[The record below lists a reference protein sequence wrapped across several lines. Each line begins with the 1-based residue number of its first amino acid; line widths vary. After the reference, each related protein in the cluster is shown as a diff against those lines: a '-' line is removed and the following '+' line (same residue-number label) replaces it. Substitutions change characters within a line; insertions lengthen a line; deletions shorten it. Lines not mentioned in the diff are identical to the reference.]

1 MMDNELAGNAIVE
14 HVDQREIQKRGGY
27 YAVYPSSYIV
37 CSLLKKY
44 NMARIL
50 DVTFGEGRFYKLC
63 YYGIRIT
70 GVDPVKRDWKV
81 SPNSFIQMNV
91 FQLYNAISTK
101 QLTLN
106 GFDVVVVDPP
116 KWTKSTK
123 YKKREMFNYII
134 GTPELIIEYASK
146 IAGLLMVPYILVHH
160 KRIINLQ
167 GYKPIHI
174 IEYRWIHRYLRVDSE
189 NCSLFIVYSKK
200 QD

>member
-1 MMDNELAGNAIVE
+1 MGNELTRDAIVE
-14 HVDQREIQKRGGY
+14 RVDQREIQKRGGY
-27 YAVYPSSYIV
+27 YATYPSSYIV

-44 NMARIL
+44 DMARIL

-63 YYGIRIT
+63 YHGIMIT

-81 SPNSFIQMNV
+81 SPSSFIQMNV
-91 FQLYNAISTK
+91 FQLYNAISTR
-101 QLTLN
+101 QLALD

-116 KWTKSTK
+116 KWTKGVK
-123 YKKREMFNYII
+123 YKKQDMFNYII

-146 IAGLLMVPYILVHH
+146 TAGLLMVPYILVHY
-160 KRIINLQ
+160 KRTINLQ

-174 IEYRWIHRYLRVDSE
+174 VEYRWVHRYLRVDSG
-189 NCSLFIVYSKK
+189 NYSLFIVYSKK